1 MIAILLKVLAAY
13 LLGSINGSLVLG
25 RLRHFDIRNEG
36 SGNAGGTNALRT
48 HGKWFALGVILIDV
62 LKAVLAAGW
71 LPGLGGPS
79 PGAAQW
85 VALGCGAAVVIGH
98 CYPVFFGFRGGK
110 GMATLVGVYGV
121 LSPAVLLVV
130 ASSWLAALGLFGYV
144 GLATMIAAAAAPIYL
159 AIGGPASA
167 GPMVLFSLLMAAF
180 IAFTHRGNIERL
192 QRGAEPKMFPGLLG
206 SRR

>member
-1 MIAILLKVLAAY
+1 MISIVLKLVAAY
-13 LLGSINGSLVLG
+13 LLGSVNGSLVLG
-25 RLRHFDIRNEG
+25 RLRHFDIREEG

-48 HGKWFALGVILIDV
+48 HGKAFALGVIFIDV
-62 LKAVLAAGW
+62 LKAVVAVAW
-71 LPGLGGPS
+71 LPGLGAPS
-79 PGAAQW
+79 PEQVQW
-85 VALGCGAAVVIGH
+85 VALGCGAAAVVGH

-130 ASSWLAALGLFGYV
+130 MASWLISLGLFGYV

-159 AIGGPASA
+159 AIAGPASA

-180 IAFTHRGNIERL
+180 IAFTHRGNIQRL
-192 QRGAEPKMFPGLLG
+192 QSGAETRMFAGLLG
-206 SRR
+206 LRR

>member
-1 MIAILLKVLAAY
+1 MISIVLKLLAAY
-13 LLGSINGSLVLG
+13 LLGSVNGSLALG
-25 RLRHFDIRNEG
+25 RLRHFDIREEG

-48 HGKWFALGVILIDV
+48 HGKAFAAGVILIDV
-62 LKAVLAAGW
+62 LKAVIAVAW
-71 LPGLGGPS
+71 LPGLGAPS
-79 PGAAQW
+79 PAQIQW
-85 VALGCGAAVVIGH
+85 LAVGCGAAAVLGH

-130 ASSWLAALGLFGYV
+130 LASWLISLGLFGYV
-144 GLATMIAAAAAPIYL
+144 GLATMIAAAAAPMYL
-159 AIGGPASA
+159 AIAGPASA

-180 IAFTHRGNIERL
+180 VAFTHRGNIQRL

-206 SRR
+206 LRR